1 MKIPTT
7 PVIIA
12 SLTFATSSLAAPT
25 SKKPDCGSPSI
36 GERSPLMGGD
46 SWEPALHLKGKGVG
60 GQGRPWGESPRDIM
74 GYGTDE

>member
-46 SWEPALHLKGKGVG
+46 AWEPALNLKGKGVG
-60 GQGRPWGESPRDIM
+60 GQGRPWGKSTLLGLM
-74 GYGTDE
+74 TC